1 VSQVSAALEAILF
14 SSNRP
19 LKIRELQQATDS
31 DRNAVEGALEELR
44 ESLEGRGVMLMRH
57 HDEIHLATRPEY
69 APAVRRALRPEVSGR
84 LSQAA
89 YETLAIV
96 AYQQPVTRASIEEV
110 RGVNCDSVLGNLELR
125 DLITEVGRG
134 SGPGQPKLYGTTMRF
149 LQVMGLE
156 SLDRLPTPT
165 DGVGLVERAGVA
177 SRRAA
182 DELIASGAVRV
193 NGQVATTGMVI
204 DPANDRVTVDGRPV
218 RPPTTHR
225 YLMLNKPLGVITT
238 SRDE

>member
-1 VSQVSAALEAILF
+1 VSKDSSALEAILF

-19 LKIRELQQATDS
+19 LKVRELQQATDS
-31 DRNAVEGALEELR
+31 DRNTVEGALEELR

-96 AYQQPVTRASIEEV
+96 AYQQPVTRAGIEEV
-110 RGVNCDSVLGNLELR
+110 RGLNCDRVLGHREPR
-125 DLITEVGRG
+125 GQISEVGRG

-156 SLDRLPTPT
+156 SLDHLPTPS
-165 DGVGLVERAGVA
+165 DGVGLLERAKG
-177 SRRAA
+177 
-182 DELIASGAVRV
+182 
-193 NGQVATTGMVI
+193 
-204 DPANDRVTVDGRPV
+204 
-218 RPPTTHR
+218 
-225 YLMLNKPLGVITT
+225 
-238 SRDE
+238 